1 MELVYGVNTRP
12 LIWGAP
18 FARSAVAREA
28 RFFSEFGLF
37 VIANFVT
44 KIKAGLLKVRVFMP
58 EMLLDEILGNQMGKN
73 AIFHV

>member
-1 MELVYGVNTRP
+1 MSLKYGFLLN
-12 LIWGAP
+12 G
-18 FARSAVAREA
+18 F
-28 RFFSEFGLF
+28 F

-73 AIFHV
+73 AIFHNKKGSFLQNNRVCSLCMEY

>member
-1 MELVYGVNTRP
+1 MSLKYGFLLN
-12 LIWGAP
+12 G
-18 FARSAVAREA
+18 F
-28 RFFSEFGLF
+28 F